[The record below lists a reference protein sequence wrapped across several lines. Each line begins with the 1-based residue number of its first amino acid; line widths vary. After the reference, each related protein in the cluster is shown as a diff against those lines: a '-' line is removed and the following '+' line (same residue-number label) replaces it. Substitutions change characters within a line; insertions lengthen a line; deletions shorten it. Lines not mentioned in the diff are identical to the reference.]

1 MISLESLTNHTNI
14 KVNISGKDVEEI
26 GIRIKAILRVS
37 EFKNLDIDPRQASS
51 KTKEGLT
58 RAVNQEIEKML
69 YSSLKKT
76 QLLQADVF
84 ELGER
89 VRMVSPSLWKQ
100 LSDEWDEDI
109 FPDIP
114 IRVEV
119 HTTIR
124 DIGETY
130 QTITKK

>member
-1 MISLESLTNHTNI
+1 MDRGGMISLESLTNHTNI

-69 YSSLKKT
+69 PEKDSITSSGCL
-76 QLLQADVF
+76 
-84 ELGER
+84 
-89 VRMVSPSLWKQ
+89 
-100 LSDEWDEDI
+100 
-109 FPDIP
+109 
-114 IRVEV
+114 
-119 HTTIR
+119 
-124 DIGETY
+124 
-130 QTITKK
+130 